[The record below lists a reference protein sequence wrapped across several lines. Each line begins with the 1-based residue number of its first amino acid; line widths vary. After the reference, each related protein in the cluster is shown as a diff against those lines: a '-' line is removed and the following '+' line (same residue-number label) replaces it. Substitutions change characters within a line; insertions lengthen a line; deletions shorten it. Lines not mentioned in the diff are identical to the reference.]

1 MPDFPITVL
10 GAFGL
15 AEGMALFHML
25 PYTYSVLGP

>member
-25 PYTYSVLGP
+25 PYSVLGP